1 MSDSEAATE
10 EVCVAPG
17 TIMVL
22 TPPDPSSVV
31 EVMKG
36 GCEEALTDEIE
47 LADF

>member
-1 MSDSEAATE
+1 MDSEAATD

-31 EVMKG
+31 EVVKSG
-36 GCEEALTDEIE
+36 FEEVLIDDFE
-47 LADF
+47 LDDF